1 MATHYKIEA
10 KSITRRGSL
19 LKADTLTAD
28 LTDDELVACAFEEAK
43 ALRVAQS
50 LYLEWRQRESE
61 LSPTPAPAA
70 ATTQPRPQKS

>member
-1 MATHYKIEA
+1 MATDYKIEA

-28 LTDDELVACAFEEAK
+28 LTD

-50 LYLEWRQRESE
+50 LYVEWRQRESE